1 MTGMTAPTP
10 DQSARLRHDGAG
22 GEIFAILARNL
33 ALTTVTLGIYRFW
46 AKTRI
51 RRYLWNHMSFEGD
64 ALEYTGTGRELFL
77 GFVIVA
83 LVLALAS
90 GAYRVIDVIVLATFP
105 VLALLLNV
113 VLVAG
118 FFLLTGVALYRA
130 RRYRLSR
137 TLWRGIRGAQTGS
150 AVLYGLKYLGYW
162 ALNVLSAG
170 WTYPWMRM
178 RLMHQ
183 MMNNTWFGDRRFHF
197 DSRSGPLYDRFA
209 AVWAVVFLALVVSA
223 STAYVAISTTGFE
236 VTELETIPPSLI
248 LIMLLPVLFTILS
261 IILGITWYKARE
273 YAYIA
278 SSARYEGLTFRLDT
292 TFGSFLW
299 LVVGNYLIR
308 ALSLGLGAPFAQ
320 MRTFRYVSDRL
331 SISGEADFE
340 AIRQSSEARPGLGE
354 GLEAAFDLGDF

>member
-1 MTGMTAPTP
+1 MTAPTP
-10 DQSARLRHDGAG
+10 DQSARLRHDGDA
-22 GEIFAILARNL
+22 GEIFAILVRNL
-33 ALTTVTLGIYRFW
+33 ALTIVTLGIYRFW

-64 ALEYTGTGRELFL
+64 VLEYTGTGRELFV

-83 LVLALAS
+83 IVLAVAS

-105 VLALLLNV
+105 VLALVLSV

-150 AVLYGLKYLGYW
+150 EVLYGLKYLGYW
-162 ALNVLSAG
+162 VLNVLSAG

-209 AVWAVVFLALVVSA
+209 AVWAVVFLALVVSVSA
-223 STAYVAISTTGFE
+223 ATLAIFME
-236 VTELETIPPSLI
+236 ALEITELEKMTPALT
-248 LIMLLPVLFTILS
+248 LIMLLAVLFTVLS
-261 IILGITWYKARE
+261 IILGMTWYKARE

-278 SSARYEGLTFRLDT
+278 SSARYESLTFRLDT
-292 TFGSFLW
+292 TFGGLLW
-299 LVVGNYLIR
+299 LVAGNYLIK
-308 ALSLGLGAPFAQ
+308 AFSLGLAAPFAYL
-320 MRTFRYVSDRL
+320 RTFRYVCDRL